1 MLIRKWKSI
10 YRINLEISFQIYD
23 KRLPYGED
31 WFEGI
36 QTSKINDCS
45 TLRDIVCG
53 IFYTYIYIQDCL
65 RQASLYQ

>member
-1 MLIRKWKSI
+1 MITFR
-10 YRINLEISFQIYD
+10 
-23 KRLPYGED
+23 ED

-65 RQASLYQ
+65 QQASFVSIAATILTRVP

>member
-1 MLIRKWKSI
+1 MSKSI
-10 YRINLEISFQIYD
+10 SRFTLKVPSLIYD
-23 KRLPYGED
+23 KRSPFGED

-53 IFYTYIYIQDCL
+53 IFYTYIYIEDCL
-65 RQASLYQ
+65 QQASLYQ